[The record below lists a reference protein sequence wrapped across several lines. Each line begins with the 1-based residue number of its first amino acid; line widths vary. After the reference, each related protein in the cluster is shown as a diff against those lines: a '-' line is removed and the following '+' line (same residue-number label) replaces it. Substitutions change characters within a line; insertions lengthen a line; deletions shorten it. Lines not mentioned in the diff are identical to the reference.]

1 MLPPASRARFV
12 FALILRL
19 APQLYAAARFA
30 GSIHL
35 FTLILGLAP
44 RLHAAVRF
52 ADYGFD

>member
-1 MLPPASRARFV
+1 
-12 FALILRL
+12 LILRL